1 VTFADPCWDVVR
13 PTTANT
19 SNARNRRDASQ
30 PYNNGNMLSRTARKC
45 SRMLCQWTKALDAE
59 VIGTVGSPVK
69 VAVARAAGCAHEI
82 D

>member
-1 VTFADPCWDVVR
+1 
-13 PTTANT
+13 
-19 SNARNRRDASQ
+19 
-30 PYNNGNMLSRTARKC
+30 MLSRTARKC